1 MRFFKNIFYWLFQS
15 ALALCWS
22 LSISFKNSSIN
33 YIKVLNWDFDYSSAY
48 SNSLSKT
55 LIKTLIK
62 TLLKTGKERIKDNN
76 GSKYLIV

>member
-1 MRFFKNIFYWLFQS
+1 
-15 ALALCWS
+15 
-22 LSISFKNSSIN
+22 
-33 YIKVLNWDFDYSSAY
+33 LNWDFDYSSAY